1 MQLERLLDGLA
12 KDGVRV
18 MLWRRSRGR
27 GWKVV
32 DAFFTPHFYPFSRWW
47 RWERTTM
54 TLSYQRGGK

>member
-32 DAFFTPHFYPFSRWW
+32 EVEENNHD
-47 RWERTTM
+47 
-54 TLSYQRGGK
+54 TLISKGW